1 MAELKRT
8 VLFEK
13 HQALNAKCI
22 DFGGWEMPVQYEGI
36 LKEHAACRNN
46 VAIFDISHMGEFFFE
61 GDFNFSGVNEA
72 TTVDVVKLPI
82 GKCKYGFLLNEEGGV
97 IDDMII
103 YKAAEDRLMFVV
115 NASRIDIDF
124 KTIES
129 RLTSGVFIDAS
140 DKTAKIDVQGP
151 KSKELLQKLVSI
163 NLDELSFFGFV
174 ETTILGTNAIVS
186 RTGYTGEHGYE
197 LYLNNDVSLLVWD
210 ALIEG
215 GATPAG
221 LGARDVLRLEV
232 GYSLYGHE
240 LDENTSP
247 IEAGIGFFVGYNK
260 DFIGKD
266 ALLKQKETGAPKQSI
281 AFTTNTKQSPR
292 AEMEIYQNGQ
302 KIGVVTSGT
311 FSPSI
316 NSGIG
321 LGSVHTK
328 LYDQEAPL
336 EIRTQRGSIPIF
348 LATLPF
354 YKKEK

>member
-1 MAELKRT
+1 MTELKRT

-22 DFGGWEMPVQYEGI
+22 DFGGWHMPVQYEGI
-36 LKEHAACRNN
+36 LKEHAACRNGA
-46 VAIFDISHMGEFFFE
+46 AIFDISHMGEFFFK
-61 GDFNFSGVNEA
+61 GDLTFSGINKA
-72 TTVDVVKLPI
+72 TTIDVVKLPI
-82 GKCKYGFLLNEEGGV
+82 GKCKYGFLLNENGGV

-103 YKAAEDRLMFVV
+103 YKATADKLMFVV

-124 KTIES
+124 KTIEA
-129 RLTSGVFIDAS
+129 RLSSGTFVDAS
-140 DKTAKIDVQGP
+140 SKTAKIDIQGP
-151 KSKELLQKLVSI
+151 TSKEILQKLVPI
-163 NLDELSFFGFV
+163 NLDELKFFSFV
-174 ETTILGTNAIVS
+174 ETTILETNAIVS

-197 LYLNNDVSLLVWD
+197 LYLDSDVSLLVWD
-210 ALIEG
+210 ELVEG
-215 GATPAG
+215 GAVPAG

-247 IEAGIGFFVGYNK
+247 IEAGIGFFVGYDK
-260 DFIGKD
+260 YFLGKD
-266 ALLKQKETGAPKQSI
+266 ALLKQKEEGAPKKSI

-292 AEMEIYQNGQ
+292 ADMEIYQNDQ

-321 LGSVHTK
+321 LGSVQTK
-328 LYDQEAPL
+328 LYDKDLPL
-336 EIRTQRGSIPIF
+336 EVRTQRGSMPIF

-354 YKKEK
+354 YKKK